1 MNTGDALF
9 VQSDSVDLHAGPTG
23 LVGLVA
29 YTGEDPVSI
38 LLQRAWQPGAT
49 DQRPSQAT
57 RAPPLVP
64 RARTTTSTNE
74 RLELSQ

>member
-1 MNTGDALF
+1 LR
-9 VQSDSVDLHAGPTG
+9 AGPSG

-29 YTGEDPVSI
+29 YTGEIPVPI
-38 LLQRAWQPGAT
+38 LLRRARQPGAT
-49 DQRPSQAT
+49 DQRPVHAT

-64 RARTTTSTNE
+64 RANISTSTNE